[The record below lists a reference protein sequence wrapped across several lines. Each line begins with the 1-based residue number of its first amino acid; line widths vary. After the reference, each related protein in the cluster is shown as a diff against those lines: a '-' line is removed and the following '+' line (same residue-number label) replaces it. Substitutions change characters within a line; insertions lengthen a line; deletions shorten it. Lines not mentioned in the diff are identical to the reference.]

1 MGEKTSAS
9 QLLINAHRDRKSDI
23 LRFLYDPDV
32 PFTNNLA
39 ERDLRMI
46 KVKQKV
52 SGGFR
57 TFIGASNYC
66 TIRSY
71 ISTMRKQGQNVFDAI
86 VSAVMGSPV
95 IPATT

>member
-1 MGEKTSAS
+1 M
-9 QLLINAHRDRKSDI
+9 LINAHRDRKEDI

-32 PFTNNLA
+32 QFTNNLP

-57 TFIGASNYC
+57 TSIGASNYC

-71 ISTMRKQGQNVFDAI
+71 TSTMRKQGHNVFDAI
-86 VSAVMGSPV
+86 VSAMMGSPV
-95 IPATT
+95 MPATT